1 MFKSDTHS
9 CTFEEFDRWLFDNI
23 KKLFSGC
30 SHVDIIC
37 DRYFNNSLKNLTKN
51 RRGHGPKLLFF
62 DDTPLTST
70 FNNFFLKNNGN
81 KELLNLYCADNFQS
95 YQEDAQ
101 SFNVTKG
108 ELLPEKLPL
117 IPERKKVDSRKNYFV
132 VKI

>member
-1 MFKSDTHS
+1 M
-9 CTFEEFDRWLFDNI
+9 
-23 KKLFSGC
+23 FSGC

-37 DRYFNNSLKNLTKN
+37 DRYFNNNLKNLTKN